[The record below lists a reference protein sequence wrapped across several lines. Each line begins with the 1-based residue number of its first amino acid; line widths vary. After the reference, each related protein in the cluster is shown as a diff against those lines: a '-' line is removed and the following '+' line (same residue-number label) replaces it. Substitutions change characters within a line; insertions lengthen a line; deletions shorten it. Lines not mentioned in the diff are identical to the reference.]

1 MTNSASLAA
10 PQSPTKEKSRASG
23 PYEKYRGG
31 AGQSLPLAP
40 AAAGFSRGPSS
51 RAAPSAARTRASAP
65 PSQVMHWRT
74 RKPPLARSA
83 AWDDRLAGP
92 RTWAS
97 DERSA
102 AAHTGARDGS
112 PAAARS
118 APRGP
123 ESRLWSRH
131 PPRGWRRSRPEPPSG
146 PRSRPAV
153 QHSTPRCSRPAQ
165 EQRRGGSCA
174 MPRRI
179 GGIAS
184 NRREI
189 EGKKSAGRFLLKMGR
204 VRL

>member
-40 AAAGFSRGPSS
+40 AAAGFSRGQSS
-51 RAAPSAARTRASAP
+51 RAAPSAARIRASAP

-74 RKPPLARSA
+74 RKPPWARSA
-83 AWDDRLAGP
+83 AWDEKSAGP
-92 RTWAS
+92 HTLAS
-97 DERSA
+97 DERPA
-102 AAHTGARDGS
+102 APHSGAQDES
-112 PAAARS
+112 PGAARS
-118 APRGP
+118 APRRA

-131 PPRGWRRSRPEPPSG
+131 PPRGSRRSRPEPPSG

-165 EQRRGGSCA
+165 EQRRGGSYA
-174 MPRRI
+174 RLRRM
-179 GGIAS
+179 GGIAA